1 MNLKLGKSLS
11 VQPFFNIFCLKKSNI
26 EKVKAF
32 VKDGQVN
39 TNKEMCGIRIV
50 RMAYNYEDGVFE
62 IDEDEKVVKITRQS
76 EVLISFFSSQNL
88 TPVWKN
94 ANFTWGWLDEETGR
108 WTGACGLV
116 SSGILYCNKQD

>member
-1 MNLKLGKSLS
+1 M
-11 VQPFFNIFCLKKSNI
+11 
-26 EKVKAF
+26 KAF

-39 TNKEMCGIRIV
+39 TNKEMCEGKIV
-50 RMAYNYEDGVFE
+50 RMAYNHEEGEFE
-62 IDEDEKVVKITRQS
+62 LDKNEKVVKLNEQS
-76 EVLISFFSSQNL
+76 EVLISFFSSQKL

-116 SSGILYCNKQD
+116 SSGILYCNKV